1 MSPHMSQLAIAAE
14 DLGLRYRRRGPWA
27 LRHFDLE
34 VPQGSIAALVG
45 PNGAGKSTFIRL
57 CLGFEL
63 PNEGTVRVFGWD
75 PRRQRA
81 QAVEAIGYVPQS
93 VSLWRDL
100 TIDDHFVLAAA
111 ARPRFTVEEAR
122 HLVRA
127 VGLEPRSRIGDLS
140 GGQRTLVALVLAL
153 ATRASLLLLD
163 EPLAGLDPL
172 ARRDFLALLLDR
184 ARGEGGTVI
193 LSSHLIAD
201 VEPVADWLIVLTD
214 GRSVLQGSIA
224 ELQRRFGVVA
234 QPAPDGIGRFR
245 RLTGEELTLVTSR
258 PGAEPAGF
266 EDIVLG
272 HLAGHRSPTE
282 DGRD

>member
-1 MSPHMSQLAIAAE
+1 MSHPPIAAE

-57 CLGFEL
+57 CLGFEV

-75 PRRQRA
+75 PRRQRVE
-81 QAVEAIGYVPQS
+81 AVEAIGYVPQS

-111 ARPRFTVEEAR
+111 ARRRFDVAEAR
-122 HLVRA
+122 RLVTT
-127 VGLEPRSRIGDLS
+127 VGLEPRLKLADLS
-140 GGQRTLVALVLAL
+140 GGQQTQVALAL
-153 ATRASLLLLD
+153 ALASRASLLLLD

-172 ARRDFLALLLDR
+172 ARRDFLAMLLDR
-184 ARGEGGTVI
+184 ARASGVTVI
-193 LSSHLIAD
+193 LSSHLVVD
-201 VEPVADWLIVLTD
+201 VEPVADWLIVVSG
-214 GRSVLQGSIA
+214 GRSILHGSIA
-224 ELQRRFGVVA
+224 DLRRRFGVIA
-234 QPAPDGIGRFR
+234 EPAPDGVGRFR
-245 RLTGEELTLVTSR
+245 RVTGEELTLVTSR
-258 PGAEPAGF
+258 AGAEPAGL

-272 HLAGHRSPTE
+272 HLARYRSLE
-282 DGRD
+282 ELGRN